1 MRKITLLFT
10 LFILASFFIQCNRKA
25 DGRLNDKLSV
35 MAKELSE
42 SAPVMLD
49 PYTRFEEASVSEDN
63 HFRYRYTVLNTDNP
77 DSLLSERLSTLTDN
91 IRTMFSTNEELAI
104 FRENSVVLEYVYNNE
119 QQQPLRTIT
128 INPEDYQ

>member
-1 MRKITLLFT
+1 MRKLSLLFT
-10 LFILASFFIQCNRKA
+10 LLILASFFIQCNRKT
-25 DGRLNDKLSV
+25 DGRLNDRLTE
-35 MAKELSE
+35 MAKELNE

-49 PYTRFEEASVSEDN
+49 PYTRFDEASVTGDN
-63 HFRYRYTVLNTDNP
+63 HFRYRYSVLNTKNP
-77 DSLLSERLSTLTDN
+77 DSLLSERLATLTDN

-119 QQQPLRTIT
+119 QQQLLRTIT